1 MENYTFKKIGQFQYS
16 SEAYIYK
23 GKLESEGI
31 EVFIRDN
38 HTVDSD
44 PLVSNAIGGVKLF
57 VRQNDYEKAEIILSE
72 ISKFS
77 VDDKGTL
84 IKCPNCGASKI
95 QLLTTV
101 KDLKSFF
108 SFIFST
114 MFIAL
119 PFYNKYKYKCDSCN
133 FEFSQK

>member
-101 KDLKSFF
+101 KDLK
-108 SFIFST
+108 
-114 MFIAL
+114 
-119 PFYNKYKYKCDSCN
+119 
-133 FEFSQK
+133 

>member
-1 MENYTFKKIGQFQYS
+1 MENGTFKKIGQFQYS

-38 HTVDSD
+38 HTIDSD

-57 VRQNDYEKAEIILSE
+57 VQQEDYEKAMTILSE

-77 VDDKGTL
+77 IDDKGEL
-84 IKCPNCGASKI
+84 VKCPNCGTEKI
-95 QLLTTV
+95 QLLTTI
-101 KDLKSFF
+101 KDFKSFISFLF
-108 SFIFST
+108 SILL
-114 MFIAL
+114 IAL
-119 PFYNKYKYKCDSCN
+119 PFYNRYKYKCEACN
-133 FEFSQK
+133 FEF